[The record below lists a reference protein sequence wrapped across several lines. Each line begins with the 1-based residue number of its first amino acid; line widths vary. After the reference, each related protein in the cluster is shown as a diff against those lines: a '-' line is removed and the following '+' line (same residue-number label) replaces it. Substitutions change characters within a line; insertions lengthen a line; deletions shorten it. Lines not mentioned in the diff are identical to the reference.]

1 MARRDKGKEKSPE
14 SQSESFDLT
23 VAGTDLGGAVAGE
36 FLTSLIPAPLPIGL
50 GAALGVGCTQTL
62 RYLVNEAKNR
72 FFSPRERRR
81 VMTILGLIALAIE
94 REQKQGRTPRDDD
107 FFDREVDGR
116 TSAQEL
122 GEAVLYAARDEHEER
137 KLPYLA
143 NLFTF
148 CVFESRFDQGTAN
161 YMVKIASSLTYRQYC
176 ILALVLN
183 PSGAGLHP
191 APFNQSNRND
201 PFQVLSALTEC
212 FELYRQD
219 LITFRR
225 EELIQRVEDMPLDSV
240 SLHDSGARLC
250 LAMKLA
256 TIPSED
262 VASVAALL
270 K

>member
-1 MARRDKGKEKSPE
+1 
-14 SQSESFDLT
+14 
-23 VAGTDLGGAVAGE
+23 
-36 FLTSLIPAPLPIGL
+36 
-50 GAALGVGCTQTL
+50 
-62 RYLVNEAKNR
+62 
-72 FFSPRERRR
+72 
-81 VMTILGLIALAIE
+81 MTILGLIALAIE
-94 REQKQGRTPRDDD
+94 CEQKQGRAPRDDD

-122 GEAVLYAARDEHEER
+122 GEAVLYAARDENEER

-191 APFNQSNRND
+191 APFNQSNRKD

-219 LITFRR
+219 LITFRQ
-225 EELIQRVEDMPLDSV
+225 EEAIQRVEDMPLDSV

-250 LAMKLA
+250 LAMKLD

>member
-14 SQSESFDLT
+14 GQSESFDLT
-23 VAGTDLGGAVAGE
+23 GAGTDLGGAVTGE
-36 FLTSLIPAPLPIGL
+36 LLASLIPGPLPVGL

-94 REQKQGRTPRDDD
+94 SEQKQGRAPRDDD

-148 CVFESRFDQGTAN
+148 CVFECRFDQGTEITWSKSL
-161 YMVKIASSLTYRQYC
+161 VHSRTGSIAS
-176 ILALVLN
+176 
-183 PSGAGLHP
+183 
-191 APFNQSNRND
+191 
-201 PFQVLSALTEC
+201 
-212 FELYRQD
+212 
-219 LITFRR
+219 
-225 EELIQRVEDMPLDSV
+225 
-240 SLHDSGARLC
+240 
-250 LAMKLA
+250 
-256 TIPSED
+256 
-262 VASVAALL
+262 
-270 K
+270 